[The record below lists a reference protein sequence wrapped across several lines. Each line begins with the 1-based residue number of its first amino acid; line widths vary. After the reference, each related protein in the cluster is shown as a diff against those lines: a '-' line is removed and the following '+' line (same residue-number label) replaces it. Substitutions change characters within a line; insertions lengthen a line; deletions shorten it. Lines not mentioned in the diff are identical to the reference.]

1 MPQRLGVSIGFTA
14 DPEQNRQILERVKI
28 AEEVGVEA
36 VFTAE
41 TWGRDQF
48 SLLTQLALQTE
59 KIKLG
64 TGIAPVFGRSPAV
77 LAMTAATLDELSGG
91 RVILGLGTS
100 GSRVIEHWH
109 GEPFEKPMQRLKE
122 YCEIISLI
130 VSGEKV
136 FYEGEIFKL
145 QRGFRLLFTPVRKHI
160 PIYVASISPKS
171 MEMLGEV
178 ADGWM
183 PVYWPKSKFRDG
195 LETVREG
202 QRRAVRPDGGV
213 ECAASITVAIND
225 DLEKAKVQAAGPV
238 SWYVTNM
245 GDFYHRMLT
254 RNGFAAE
261 VAEMRRVG
269 EEHKPAPF
277 GTNPE
282 LMAAMGDR
290 MLEETA
296 VYGDLDT
303 VARGIQERRDLG
315 VDLPIVSMPSGS
327 PQEVER
333 VLGALVGRVPV
344 GARR

>member
-1 MPQRLGVSIGFTA
+1 MAKRLAVTVGFA
-14 DPEQNRQILERVKI
+14 GNPEQTKEIIKRVKI

-36 VFTAE
+36 CFTAE

-48 SLLTQLALQTE
+48 SLLTQIALQTS

-109 GEPFEKPMQRLKE
+109 GEKFEKPLQRLKE
-122 YCEIISLI
+122 YSEIINLI

-145 QRGFRLLFTPVRKHI
+145 QRGFKLLFEPVRKHI
-160 PIYVASISPKS
+160 PIYIASISPAS
-171 MEMLGEV
+171 MKQLGGF

-183 PVYWPKSKFRDG
+183 PIYWPKSRFEAGK
-195 LETVREG
+195 EVVREG
-202 QRRAVRPDGGV
+202 SRKAARPDDAV
-213 ECAASITVAIND
+213 ECIASITTVINED
-225 DLEKAKVQAAGPV
+225 VEKAKFQAAGGI

-245 GDFYHRMLT
+245 GDFYHQMLT
-254 RNGFAAE
+254 RQGFGPE
-261 VAEMRRVG
+261 VAAMRKAG
-269 EEHKPAPF
+269 EEHRPPPF

-282 LMAAMGDR
+282 IMAAMGDR

-296 VYGDLDT
+296 VFGDLET
-303 VARGIQERRDLG
+303 VAAGIEERRQLG
-315 VDLPIVSMPSGS
+315 VDMPSIGMPMGS
-327 PQEVER
+327 PEYVEK
-333 VLGALVGRVPV
+333 VLGTLVS
-344 GARR
+344 